1 MSTSP
6 PAHPDL
12 FSPKFGERPPV
23 VTRGRRGFDWASAF
37 SQTLKK
43 RPGQWAEILGPF
55 KTSKEASQRGGSI
68 RAQLRKNEVGGYE
81 VVTCEVGSEFFVW
94 ARFEKAGQP

>member
-23 VTRGRRGFDWASAF
+23 VTRGRRGFPTRQGWCWVFAGCAVMLTATILLAV
-37 SQTLKK
+37 TL
-43 RPGQWAEILGPF
+43 
-55 KTSKEASQRGGSI
+55 
-68 RAQLRKNEVGGYE
+68 
-81 VVTCEVGSEFFVW
+81 
-94 ARFEKAGQP
+94 